1 MMNSNNV
8 IQFPKEY
15 NGPLVNGMSVYEIN
29 ENVNM
34 MKQFH
39 IQETV
44 DMIVPIIFNHFD
56 IAGFELIDDN
66 DEMYALKDGAL
77 VVESL
82 RSMLCK
88 YYDVYHPLQIVS
100 ESLFV
105 EQDSENSM
113 KIAETLNVVL
123 KNPETEED

>member
-1 MMNSNNV
+1 MNSNNV